1 MLCHVIM
8 GNFRNHLCTIKTR
21 TAMPN
26 NLNVSYPLESPVFQ
40 DLILNPCKRLTK
52 R

>member
-26 NLNVSYPLESPVFQ
+26 SLNVSYPLEK
-40 DLILNPCKRLTK
+40 PCIPGSDPKPLQEID
-52 R
+52 